1 MRRVAAGACLLTFAV
16 LGGCKSAPA
25 PLTAADH
32 AAAQAMDSAYSAAVA
47 VGDVAG
53 MTAGYSPD
61 AMVQPPSMPM
71 VKGMQAIRQFY
82 QAMSSVKVTIQL
94 TQETAD
100 GSGDFMYTTGRYHYQ
115 QMPAETGPSEDGK
128 YLEVFRRGADGK
140 WMLVAESWSPNAPPA
155 PMAPAAAAP
164 AKPAAHRAK

>member
-1 MRRVAAGACLLTFAV
+1 MRRSAAAVCLVVYAA
-16 LGGCKSAPA
+16 LGGCKPAPA
-25 PLTAADH
+25 ALTAADR

-47 VGDVAG
+47 AGDVAG
-53 MTAGYSPD
+53 MTAGYAPD
-61 AMVQPPSMPM
+61 AMMQPPSMPAL
-71 VKGMQAIRQFY
+71 KGMEAIRRFY
-82 QAMSSVKVTIQL
+82 QGMTSVKVTIQL

-128 YLEVFRRGADGK
+128 YLEVFRRGTDGK

-155 PMAPAAAAP
+155 PAAPAAKPAP
-164 AKPAAHRAK
+164 ASHRAK